1 LENDK
6 SISDIMSLIEYRLNK
21 FKEIINDIQTKFIN
35 EWNENVK
42 KFNKKI

>member
-1 LENDK
+1 
-6 SISDIMSLIEYRLNK
+6 MSLIEYRLNK